1 MGALDGFRAPAPSA
15 ERADVLGGLAAAI
28 VSIGAARRVVVALD
42 GVDGAGKT
50 VLADELAHLIAPVRE
65 VHRAGVDGFHH
76 PRAVRYARGGTP
88 ETFYRDSYDYAALRR
103 ELLTP
108 FRCGEPYRAAVH
120 DVERDQPVGEEGQQP
135 AAGPAAMM
143 LFDGIFLH
151 RPELTEL
158 WDASLWV
165 EVPFA
170 VSVPRG
176 NARFGPVTA
185 ERADPDSAINARYVV
200 AQRRYLAAVRPAE
213 LATWVMDNTE
223 FDRPTLDGPR

>member
-42 GVDGAGKT
+42 GVDGAGQT
-50 VLADELAHLIAPVRE
+50 VLADELAALIAPFRE

-76 PRAVRYARGGTP
+76 PRAVRYARGRTP

-108 FRCGEPYRAAVH
+108 FRGGQPYRAALH
-120 DVERDQPVGEEGQQP
+120 DVERNRPVGEEGLRP
-135 AAGPAAMM
+135 AAGPEAA
-143 LFDGIFLH
+143 LLLDGIFLH
-151 RPELTEL
+151 RPEVADL

-165 EVPFA
+165 EAPFA

-185 ERADPDSAINARYVV
+185 ERADPDSALNERYVV

-213 LATWVMDNTE
+213 HATWVLDNTDL
-223 FDRPTLDGPR
+223 DRPRLTVSR